1 MCLRRFRVRRIRR
14 RRLNLL
20 SAHFLEGYL
29 ADFDQTSHKYSLGH
43 GAVQA
48 LRWLT
53 LTYFSRSN
61 RGQTLTFFEVFVHFL
76 HVFCLDFI

>member
-14 RRLNLL
+14 RIRIRRIRIRRLNLL
-20 SAHFLEGYL
+20 SGHFLEGYL
-29 ADFDQTSHKYSLGH
+29 VDFDQTSHKYSLGH

-53 LTYFSRSN
+53 LTYFSRSQRSN
-61 RGQTLTFFEVFVHFL
+61 FDLF
-76 HVFCLDFI
+76 